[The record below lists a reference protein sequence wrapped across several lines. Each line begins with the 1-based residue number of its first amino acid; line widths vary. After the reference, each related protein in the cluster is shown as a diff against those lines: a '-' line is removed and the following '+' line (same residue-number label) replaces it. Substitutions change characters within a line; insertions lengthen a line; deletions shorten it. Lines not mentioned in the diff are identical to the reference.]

1 MTIFLS
7 ALSSPDHPKFTAAV
21 CWFTI
26 PQKRNMRNSIE
37 DQKIDAPDI
46 PPGLDA
52 RSVKSDIE
60 SAHGEV
66 EGRKRLPIDYS
77 SPGAFFHSV
86 GLRFSMMWTK
96 RFVLS
101 LLAGQVVSLCI
112 TCTNVTT
119 TELGKRGWAL
129 PTTQSMFLYFTLF
142 LIYTPYTLY
151 KYGFRGW
158 AEMVFRD
165 GWKYFILAAADVE
178 GNFMVVKAYQYT
190 DLLSCM
196 LLDAWAIPACI
207 FFTWL
212 WMRTRYHWTQLLGV
226 FICLGGLGML
236 VGSDVISGKTAGGP
250 PLNRAKGDGFMIAGA
265 TLYGFTNATEELFVR
280 KRPLYEASIASRN
293 VVGQLGMWGIIISA
307 CQVGGLEVHDFKNH
321 VWNGAVAGLIIAYTT
336 GMLILYT
343 VAPILYRMASS
354 AYYNLSIISADFYG
368 LLFGLFLYHYDPYWL
383 YFISFAVTILGLI
396 TYFWWAAPEDQG
408 ELVAQAPEYVQRRR
422 EKLQGPQKIVG
433 NV

>member
-1 MTIFLS
+1 
-7 ALSSPDHPKFTAAV
+7 
-21 CWFTI
+21 
-26 PQKRNMRNSIE
+26 MRNSSD
-37 DQKIDAPDI
+37 DQKIDAPDT
-46 PPGLDA
+46 PPGLDS

-60 SAHGEV
+60 SARPEDQNGAL
-66 EGRKRLPIDYS
+66 KRLPIDYS
-77 SPGAFFHSV
+77 SPGAFLNSV

-96 RFVLS
+96 RFFLS

-119 TELGKRGWAL
+119 TELGMRGWAL
-129 PTTQSMFLYFTLF
+129 PTTQSMFLYLTLF
-142 LIYTPYTLY
+142 LVYTPYTVY
-151 KYGFRGW
+151 KYGFKGW
-158 AEMVFRD
+158 AEMVYRD

-178 GNFMVVKAYQYT
+178 ANFLVVKAYQYT

-207 FFTWL
+207 FFSWL
-212 WMRTRYHWTQLLGV
+212 WMRTKYHWTQLLGV
-226 FICLGGLGML
+226 VICLGGMAML
-236 VGSDVISGKTAGGP
+236 VGSDIISGKTDGAA
-250 PLNRAKGDGFMIAGA
+250 PLDRAKGDGFMIAGA

-280 KRPLYEASIASRN
+280 KRPLYE
-293 VVGQLGMWGIIISA
+293 VVGQLGFWGIIISA
-307 CQVGGLEVHDFKNH
+307 CQVGGLEARDFKRH
-321 VWNGAVAGLIIAYTT
+321 SWNGATAGLLIAFTT

-368 LLFGLFLYHYDPYWL
+368 LLFGLFLYHYKPYWL
-383 YFISFAVTILGLI
+383 YFISFAVTIIGLI

-408 ELVAQAPEYVQRRR
+408 ELTAQAPAYVQERR
-422 EKLQGPQKIVG
+422 EKLRGPQKIVG